1 MEFKGLLPLSLIEY
15 PGKTVA
21 VAHTGGCDFR
31 CHFCYNRDLVLNPG
45 ALPSISEQEVLDLLA
60 RRKKWLDGLAITGGE
75 PTMHTDLPKF
85 IERVKALGSLVLL
98 ETNGSNPGMLED
110 LINRKL
116 VDYVAL
122 DVKAPLEWERYREV
136 AGIKDRAI
144 FEKVL
149 RSIELLKRGEVDY
162 EFRTTFVPE
171 LLSSDDIVAIAEQL
185 EGAKRY
191 ALQQFV
197 PRSTV
202 DEKFERTEPA
212 DRGEL
217 EKLGETIKDKF
228 QKFELRNI

>member
-15 PGKTVA
+15 PGKNVA
-21 VAHTGGCDFR
+21 VVHTGGCDFR

-98 ETNGSNPGMLED
+98 ETNGSNPEMLED

-136 AGIKDRAI
+136 ARIEDRAI

-149 RSIELLKRGEVDY
+149 RSIELLKRSEVDY
-162 EFRTTFVPE
+162 EFRTTFAPG

-202 DEKFERTEPA
+202 DEKFESAKPA
-212 DRGEL
+212 GRGEL
-217 EKLGETIKDKF
+217 EKLGEEIKDKF